1 MVFCLIFVLVLFF
14 SFFLL
19 FVEVGVFCVF
29 FCVVFLLWFFCLF
42 NKNDCVAV
50 ISNKCVECVIKQE
63 RKEGR
68 KVEHV
73 YLKAH

>member
-1 MVFCLIFVLVLFF
+1 MVFCLILFLFYFSLFF
-14 SFFLL
+14 DWLL
-19 FVEVGVFCVF
+19 DVLLVGVFLWVFCLWVF
-29 FCVVFLLWFFCLF
+29 FLF

-50 ISNKCVECVIKQE
+50 ISNKCVQCVIKQE